1 MELNIEPTE
10 TIGLIAAT
18 HPWLTETW
26 HFSNTPRWHAKFSG
40 LTPVKEAPLRFAKT
54 TWHPWPEEQVSI
66 SLTKPNATKGPSTTI
81 EAVEVIH
88 SPGERSSDVTLKLQL
103 LSSVGGDFVVP
114 APPDATLK
122 HIRIDGR
129 AVTVKDENKKIVLP
143 LRPGLQSAEINWIVD
158 GGATFR
164 TSTLGLEL
172 PLKPNNIS
180 LSLNL
185 PQSRW
190 PLYVGGPNLGPAML
204 LWGVLIV
211 ILGLAIGLGYVVK
224 RQNLSIPV
232 NTTQWVLL
240 ALGMSSISI
249 LSIVPVVLWFFAM
262 EARSRLKTIG
272 KRSFNLLQV
281 GLAVLTVVAIYSLF
295 LTIPASLL
303 SAPDMQVVGN
313 GSSNYYYHWFQDRTV
328 DSLPQGYVISV
339 SIWVYRLSMLLW
351 SLWLV
356 FALVKWAAWSWQC
369 FSQDKIWQADEPK
382 TE

>member
-1 MELNIEPTE
+1 M
-10 TIGLIAAT
+10 
-18 HPWLTETW
+18 
-26 HFSNTPRWHAKFSG
+26 
-40 LTPVKEAPLRFAKT
+40 
-54 TWHPWPEEQVSI
+54 
-66 SLTKPNATKGPSTTI
+66 
-81 EAVEVIH
+81 
-88 SPGERSSDVTLKLQL
+88 
-103 LSSVGGDFVVP
+103 P

-185 PQSRW
+185 PESRW

-249 LSIVPVVLWFFAM
+249 LSIVPVVLWFLPW
-262 EARSRLKTIG
+262 RRDLDSKRLG
-272 KRSFNLLQV
+272 N
-281 GLAVLTVVAIYSLF
+281 VASIYCRW
-295 LTIPASLL
+295 
-303 SAPDMQVVGN
+303 D
-313 GSSNYYYHWFQDRTV
+313 
-328 DSLPQGYVISV
+328 
-339 SIWVYRLSMLLW
+339 
-351 SLWLV
+351 
-356 FALVKWAAWSWQC
+356 
-369 FSQDKIWQADEPK
+369 
-382 TE
+382 